1 MATAQPDASI
11 NTMASANLF
20 LSSNSWDSPHSASGF
35 ILLIILLKLNKPIP
49 SIWRRTVSK
58 VASPANH
65 KFLLVFS
72 YIAIVQGGKSF
83 MMKVE
88 DCDRVDRVSVL
99 VMGEI

>member
-1 MATAQPDASI
+1 MKIMARTHPSI
-11 NTMASANLF
+11 G
-20 LSSNSWDSPHSASGF
+20 SNSRSGLCVMIGVILGV
-35 ILLIILLKLNKPIP
+35 ILLGLNKPIR

-58 VASPANH
+58 VASPANR

-83 MMKVE
+83 MMRAE